1 LSRGKAGEVAGPRWP
16 SEPAAPP
23 IAVCPIPP
31 VAYDRSGQQVRL
43 PIPDPGPS
51 MPHPESP
58 RVPDIREVLANRIA
72 ILDGAMGTM
81 VHALAL
87 DELGFR
93 GERFADHGRDLKN
106 CIDVLTL
113 TQGDAIRGIHAAY
126 LEAGADIVETNTFGA
141 TSVALADFGLQHHTR
156 EMNLVAARLAR
167 EAADA
172 WTARTPGQPRFVA
185 GSIGPTNKQLSI
197 AGNVADPGHRD
208 VTFEQM
214 VAAYR
219 EQIEALIEGGVDLL
233 LAETAFD
240 TLVLKA
246 CLHAIER
253 VFADGGR
260 QVPVM
265 ASFTV
270 FEGGRTLSAQT
281 VEACWTSI
289 SHVDLLSA
297 GINCALGP
305 EKLRTHVADLSR
317 ITPRFVSCY
326 PNAGLPNALGGF
338 DETPEM
344 MAGVLKEFAE
354 AGWLNVVGGCC
365 GTTPAHIKAIADVMR
380 QYPPRK
386 PVAPPRRSRYSGLE
400 MLEIRPESSFTIVG
414 ERTNV
419 TGSRAFARLI
429 REERYEEA
437 LGVARQQVENGANI
451 IDVNVDE
458 GMLDGPAVMTKFL
471 TLLSSEPEIAKVPI
485 MVDSSRFEVLEAGLK
500 CVQGKGIANSIS
512 LKEGEEV
519 FLKHARIVRRLGAA
533 AVVMAFDEEGQATDV
548 DRRVAIC
555 ERAYRLLTEQAG
567 FPPEDIIFDPNI
579 LTVATGLEEHA
590 RYALNFIEATRI
602 IKERMP
608 LVKVSGGVSNISF
621 SFRGN
626 EVVRESMHACFLYHA
641 IRAGM
646 EMGIVN
652 AGQLA
657 VYEEIEPELKTRI
670 EDVLFDRK
678 PDATERLVEFAE
690 TVKKQEGGGQT
701 QADAWRS
708 LDVESRL
715 THALVKGIVDHVE
728 ADVDEARGH
737 YPTSLEII
745 EGPLMR
751 GMQVVGDLFGEGK
764 MFLPQVVKSARVMKK
779 AVNHLLPHMEAE
791 RAASGAAQ
799 AKRGRVLMATVKGD
813 VHDIGK
819 NIVGVVLGCN
829 NYEVVDLGVMVPCTK
844 IIDEALRNEVDVV
857 GLSGLITPSL
867 DEMVQVAREFEHA
880 KLKMPLLIGGATTSA
895 RHTAVKI
902 APAYSGAVIHVS
914 DASRAAGVVEKLL
927 NPASREGF
935 AQANRAAQARDVENF
950 RRRQETKLVS
960 YATAC
965 AKRWTTDWA
974 AAPIDVPEFLGVRT
988 LEKIPLADLVP
999 YIDWS
1004 PFFMSWELKGKYPA
1018 IFTDP
1023 VVGAEARKLHADATR
1038 MLDEIIRDDLLVAK
1052 AAYGFFPA
1060 NSVGDDIAVY
1070 ADESRTTEVGRVHT
1084 LRQQWERQGQD
1095 VFHAL
1100 ADFVAPAESGRHDYL
1115 GGFAVTAGHGC
1126 EELCRKYDADHDDY
1140 SSILAKALA
1149 DRLAEAAAEWLHAQ
1163 ARLEWGYGRAE
1174 RLSSED
1180 LIEEKYRG
1188 IRPAPGYPACPD
1200 HTEKRSLFAWL
1211 DAEGRAGMTLTESCA
1226 MLPAASVS
1234 GLYFAHPESRYFAV
1248 DRITRE
1254 QVEVYAVRKGMPV
1267 SEIERWLAPNL
1278 GYDA

>member
-1 LSRGKAGEVAGPRWP
+1 MSGSASTSRSHALH
-16 SEPAAPP
+16 
-23 IAVCPIPP
+23 
-31 VAYDRSGQQVRL
+31 DL
-43 PIPDPGPS
+43 
-51 MPHPESP
+51 
-58 RVPDIREVLANRIA
+58 LANRIA

-81 VHALAL
+81 VHQLAL
-87 DELGFR
+87 DERGFR
-93 GERFADHGRDLKN
+93 GQRYADHHRDLKN

-141 TSVALADFGLQHHTR
+141 TSVALADFGLQHDTR
-156 EMNLVAARLAR
+156 EMNLVAASLAR
-167 EAADA
+167 AAADA
-172 WTARTPGQPRFVA
+172 ATAKTPDRPRFVA

-208 VTFEQM
+208 VTFDQM

-246 CLHAIER
+246 CLHAIEQ
-253 VFADGGR
+253 VFSDLGR
-260 QVPVM
+260 KLPVM
-265 ASFTV
+265 ASFTI

-289 SHVDLLSA
+289 SHIDLISA

-317 ITPRFVSCY
+317 ITPRLVSCY

-344 MAGVLKEFAE
+344 MASVLEEFAQ
-354 AGWLNVVGGCC
+354 AGWLNIVGGCC

-380 QYPPRK
+380 NYPPRK
-386 PVAPPRRSRYSGLE
+386 PADPPRRSRYSGLE
-400 MLEIRPESSFTIVG
+400 MLELRPESSFTIVG

-429 REERYEEA
+429 KEERYEEA

-451 IDVNVDE
+451 IDINVDE
-458 GMLDGPAVMTKFL
+458 GMLDGVKVMTKFL
-471 TLLSSEPEIAKVPI
+471 TLLSSEPEISRVPI
-485 MVDSSRFEVLEAGLK
+485 MIDSSRFEVLEAGLK
-500 CVQGKGIANSIS
+500 CVQGKGIVNSIS
-512 LKEGEEV
+512 LKEGEEK
-519 FLKHARIVRRLGAA
+519 FLEHARIVRSHGAA
-533 AVVMAFDEEGQATDV
+533 VVVMAFDEEGQATDV
-548 DRRVAIC
+548 ERRVAIC
-555 ERAYRLLTEQAG
+555 KRAYRLLTEVAG

-579 LTVATGLEEHA
+579 LTVATGIEEHN
-590 RYALNFIEATRI
+590 RYAVNFIEATRQ
-602 IKERMP
+602 IKQAMP

-626 EVVRESMHACFLYHA
+626 EVVREAMHSCFLYHA
-641 IRAGM
+641 IQAGM

-657 VYEEIEPELKTRI
+657 VYQEIEPDLKERI
-670 EDVLFDRK
+670 EDVLFDRR

-690 TVKKQEGGGQT
+690 TVKKQEGAGSA
-701 QADAWRS
+701 QADTWRS
-708 LDVESRL
+708 LDVEARL
-715 THALVKGIVDHVE
+715 SHALVKGIVDHIDEDVE
-728 ADVDEARGH
+728 AARQH
-737 YPTSLEII
+737 YATSLEII

-751 GMQVVGDLFGEGK
+751 GMQTVGDLFGEGK

-779 AVNHLLPHMEAE
+779 AVNHLLPYMEAE
-791 RAASGAAQ
+791 RQASGSAQ
-799 AKRGRVLMATVKGD
+799 AKRGKVLMATVKGD

-844 IIDEALRNEVDVV
+844 IIEEAIRNEVDIV

-867 DEMVQVAREFEHA
+867 DEMVQVAQEFEHEG
-880 KLKMPLLIGGATTSA
+880 LKVPLLIGGATTSA

-902 APAYSGAVIHVS
+902 APKYSGAVVHVN

-927 NPASREGF
+927 SPTAREEF
-935 AQANRAAQARDVENF
+935 VRATREAQARDVENF
-950 RRRQETKLVS
+950 KRRQETKLVS

-965 AKRWTTDWA
+965 EKRWTTDWA
-974 AAPIDVPEFLGVRT
+974 TAPIDVPEFLGVRT
-988 LEKIPLADLVP
+988 LDKVPLGELIPF
-999 YIDWS
+999 IDWS

-1023 VVGAEARKLHADATR
+1023 TVGAEARKLHADALR
-1038 MLDEIIRDDLLVAK
+1038 MLDEIVRTDALVAK
-1052 AAYGFFPA
+1052 GAYGFFPA
-1060 NSVGDDIAVY
+1060 NAAGDDIILY
-1070 ADESRTTEVGRVHT
+1070 ADESRSAELGRVHT
-1084 LRQQWERQGQD
+1084 LRQQWERQGQH

-1100 ADFVAPAESGRHDYL
+1100 ADFVAPVESGRRDYL
-1115 GGFAVTAGHGC
+1115 GAFACTAGHGC
-1126 EELCRKYDADHDDY
+1126 EELCRKYDRDHDDY
-1140 SSILAKALA
+1140 SSIMAKAVA
-1149 DRLAEAAAEWLHAQ
+1149 DRLAEAFAEWLHAK
-1163 ARLEWGYGRAE
+1163 ARREWGFGKAE
-1174 RLSSED
+1174 NLTAED

-1200 HTEKRSLFAWL
+1200 HTEKRTLFAWL
-1211 DAEGRAGMTLTESCA
+1211 DAGKGAGMTLTESCA

-1234 GLYFAHPESRYFAV
+1234 GLYFGHPESRYFAV

-1254 QVEVYAVRKGMPV
+1254 QVEAYAARKGMPV
-1267 SEIERWLAPNL
+1267 NEVERWLAPNL

>member
-1 LSRGKAGEVAGPRWP
+1 MPQQPSPSRGHAIH
-16 SEPAAPP
+16 S
-23 IAVCPIPP
+23 
-31 VAYDRSGQQVRL
+31 L
-43 PIPDPGPS
+43 
-51 MPHPESP
+51 
-58 RVPDIREVLANRIA
+58 LAERIA

-81 VHALAL
+81 VHRLGL
-87 DELGFR
+87 DEAGFR
-93 GERFADHGRDLKN
+93 GRQFAEHHRDLKN
-106 CIDVLTL
+106 CIDVLVL
-113 TQGDAIRGIHAAY
+113 TQPDAIRDIHAAY
-126 LEAGADIVETNTFGA
+126 FAAGADIVETNTFGA

-156 EMNLVAARLAR
+156 ELNLAAARLAR

-172 WTARTPGQPRFVA
+172 AIARAPDRPRFVA

-208 VTFEQM
+208 VTFDQM

-219 EQIEALIEGGVDLL
+219 EQIEALIDGGVDLL

-246 CLHAIER
+246 CLHAIEQ
-253 VFADGGR
+253 VFSDLGR
-260 QVPVM
+260 SLPVM
-265 ASFTV
+265 ASFTI

-289 SHVDLLSA
+289 SHIDLLSA

-317 ITPRFVSCY
+317 ITPRLVSCY

-344 MAGVLKEFAE
+344 MATVLEEFAQ
-354 AGWLNVVGGCC
+354 AGWLNIVGGCC
-365 GTTPAHIKAIADVMR
+365 GTTPAHIQAIADVMR
-380 QYPPRK
+380 NYPPRK
-386 PVAPPRRSRYSGLE
+386 PAEPPRRSRYSGLE
-400 MLEIRPESSFTIVG
+400 MLELRPESSFTIVG

-429 REERYEEA
+429 KEERYEEA

-451 IDVNVDE
+451 IDINVDE
-458 GMLDGPAVMTKFL
+458 GMLDGVKVMTKFL
-471 TLLSSEPEIAKVPI
+471 TLLSSEPEISRVPI
-485 MVDSSRFEVLEAGLK
+485 MIDSSRFEVLEAGLK
-500 CVQGKGIANSIS
+500 CVQGKGIVNSIS
-512 LKEGEEV
+512 LKEGEEK
-519 FLKHARIVRRLGAA
+519 FLEQARIVRSHGAA
-533 AVVMAFDEEGQATDV
+533 VVVMAFDEEGQATDV
-548 DRRVAIC
+548 ERRVAIC
-555 ERAYRLLTEQAG
+555 KRAYRLLTEQAG

-579 LTVATGLEEHA
+579 LTVATGIEEHN
-590 RYALNFIEATRI
+590 RYAVNFIEATRQ
-602 IKERMP
+602 IKAAMP
-608 LVKVSGGVSNISF
+608 AVKVSGGVSNISF

-626 EVVRESMHACFLYHA
+626 EVVREAMHSCFLYHA

-657 VYEEIEPELKTRI
+657 VYEEITPELKERI
-670 EDVLFDRK
+670 EDVLFDRR

-690 TVKKQEGGGQT
+690 TVKKQEGAGNA
-701 QADAWRS
+701 QADTWRS
-708 LDVESRL
+708 LDVEARL
-715 THALVKGIVDHVE
+715 SHALVKGIVDHVE
-728 ADVDEARGH
+728 EDVEAARGH
-737 YPTSLEII
+737 YATSLEII

-751 GMQVVGDLFGEGK
+751 GMQTVGDLFGEGK

-779 AVNHLLPHMEAE
+779 AVNHLLPYMEAE
-791 RAASGAAQ
+791 RKASGTEHV
-799 AKRGRVLMATVKGD
+799 KRGRVLMATVKGD

-829 NYEVVDLGVMVPCTK
+829 GYEVVDLGVMVPCTK
-844 IIDEALRNEVDVV
+844 IIEEAIRNEVDIV

-867 DEMVQVAREFEHA
+867 DEMVQVAQEFEHEG
-880 KLKMPLLIGGATTSA
+880 LKVPLLIGGATTSA

-902 APAYSGAVIHVS
+902 APKYTGAVVHVN

-927 NPASREGF
+927 SPTARDEFVRATRES
-935 AQANRAAQARDVENF
+935 QARDVENF
-950 RRRQETKLVS
+950 KRRQETKLVP

-965 AKRWTTDWA
+965 EKRWTTDWA
-974 AAPIDVPEFLGVRT
+974 TAPIDVPEFLGVRT
-988 LEKIPLADLVP
+988 LEKIPLEELIP

-1004 PFFMSWELKGKYPA
+1004 PFFLSWELKGKHPA
-1018 IFTDP
+1018 IFDDP
-1023 VVGAEARKLHADATR
+1023 VVGTEARKLHGDAMR
-1038 MLDEIIRDDLLVAK
+1038 MLDEIVRSDALVSK
-1052 AAYGFFPA
+1052 ATYGFFAA
-1060 NSVGDDIAVY
+1060 NSTGDDIILFT
-1070 ADESRTTEVGRVHT
+1070 DESRVTELGRVHT
-1084 LRQQWERQGQD
+1084 LRQQWERKGRD
-1095 VFHAL
+1095 AFHAL
-1100 ADFVAPAESGRHDYL
+1100 ADFVAPVESGRKDYL
-1115 GGFAVTAGHGC
+1115 GAFACTAGHGC
-1126 EELCRKYDADHDDY
+1126 DELCRKYDRDHDDY
-1140 SSILAKALA
+1140 SSIMAKAVA
-1149 DRLAEAAAEWLHAQ
+1149 DRLAEACAEWLHAKV
-1163 ARLEWGYGRAE
+1163 RREWGYGRQE
-1174 RLSSED
+1174 RLSPED

-1211 DAEGRAGMTLTESCA
+1211 DAEKGAGMTLTESCA

-1254 QVEVYAVRKGMPV
+1254 QVEAYAARKGMPV
-1267 SEIERWLAPNL
+1267 AEVERWLAPNL